1 MNGTETGKDARIRRT
16 GYGVFFLSG
25 ICAMSSGVVV
35 SILREQYGLSF
46 ARTGTLLSMMSIGN
60 MLAAFLAG
68 WLPGKIGTRAAILL
82 LCAGYMLGYGG
93 TALTGT
99 VALLMAAFF
108 LVGVAKGAA
117 LNRCTVMAGMH
128 TQNRSRS
135 MQILHSCYACGAL
148 LCPFLIN
155 ALSGAGEKL
164 PMAGLAACGLAMWL
178 ILAFSGM
185 EGRELP
191 GKGPGQQKDR
201 SFLRTKTFWLL
212 TAMVF
217 CQNAAE
223 TGVTGWLVTYYRE
236 QGILSGVLSAYA
248 MTIMW
253 SATLIARLLIAFVLP
268 IRNHAKALS
277 VMGACCAVLYAL
289 MIPLTDPV
297 PAITVLFLFS
307 AAIAGVNPMST
318 GMTGKNMNPESMG
331 VLLPIAACGGILMP
345 AVIGFAANR
354 FGLQT
359 GMLINLIPC
368 LGIMILGGILTIN
381 EKKRKGTER

>member
-1 MNGTETGKDARIRRT
+1 M
-16 GYGVFFLSG
+16 
-25 ICAMSSGVVV
+25 
-35 SILREQYGLSF
+35 
-46 ARTGTLLSMMSIGN
+46 
-60 MLAAFLAG
+60 
-68 WLPGKIGTRAAILL
+68 
-82 LCAGYMLGYGG
+82 
-93 TALTGT
+93 
-99 VALLMAAFF
+99 LLMAAFF
-108 LVGVAKGAA
+108 LVGLAKGAA

-128 TQNRSRS
+128 TENRTRS

-164 PMAGLAACGLAMWL
+164 PLAGLAAAGLAMWL
-178 ILAFSGM
+178 LLAFSGM
-185 EGRELP
+185 EGKNGTAE
-191 GKGPGQQKDR
+191 GAAQQRDR

-236 QGILSGVLSAYA
+236 REILSGVLSAYA

-253 SATLIARLLIAFVLP
+253 SATLTARLLIAFVLP
-268 IRNHAKALS
+268 IRNHAKALC
-277 VMGACCAVLYAL
+277 VMGACCTALYAL

-307 AAIAGVNPMST
+307 ASIAGVNPMST
-318 GMTGKNMNPESMG
+318 GMTGRNMSPESMG
-331 VLLPIAACGGILMP
+331 ILLPIAACGGILMP
-345 AVIGFAANR
+345 AVIGFAANW

-359 GMLINLIPC
+359 GMLTNLVPC
-368 LGIMILGGILTIN
+368 LGIMILGGVLRKN
-381 EKKRKGTER
+381 ERKAETA

>member
-1 MNGTETGKDARIRRT
+1 MKEAGAGKDTRIRRT

-35 SILREQYGLSF
+35 SLLREQYGLSF

-68 WLPGKIGTRAAILL
+68 WLPGRIGTRAAILI
-82 LCAGYMLGYGG
+82 LCTGYTLGYGG
-93 TALTGT
+93 TALTGAA
-99 VALLMAAFF
+99 VLLMAAFF
-108 LVGVAKGAA
+108 LVGLAKGAA

-128 TQNRSRS
+128 TENRTRS

-155 ALSGAGEKL
+155 ALSGVGEKL
-164 PMAGLAACGLAMWL
+164 PLAGLAAAGLAMWL
-178 ILAFSGM
+178 LLAFSGM
-185 EGRELP
+185 EGRSGRTESRA
-191 GKGPGQQKDR
+191 QQRDR

-236 QGILSGVLSAYA
+236 REILSGVLSAYA

-268 IRNHAKALS
+268 IRNHAKALC
-277 VMGACCAVLYAL
+277 VMGACCTALYAL

-297 PAITVLFLFS
+297 PAIPVLFLFS
-307 AAIAGVNPMST
+307 ASIAGVNPMST
-318 GMTGKNMNPESMG
+318 GMTGRSMSPESMG
-331 VLLPIAACGGILMP
+331 ILLPIAACGGILMP
-345 AVIGFAANR
+345 AVIGFAANQ

-359 GMLINLIPC
+359 GMLTNLVPC
-368 LGIMILGGILTIN
+368 LGIMILGGVLRKN
-381 EKKRKGTER
+381 ERKAETA

>member
-1 MNGTETGKDARIRRT
+1 MSGTEAGKDTRIRRT
-16 GYGVFFLSG
+16 GYTVFFMSG

-35 SILREQYGLSF
+35 SLLREQYGLSF

-68 WLPGKIGTRAAILL
+68 WLPGRIGTRAAILI
-82 LCAGYMLGYGG
+82 LCTGYTLGYGG
-93 TALTGT
+93 TALTG
-99 VALLMAAFF
+99 AALLLMAAFF
-108 LVGVAKGAA
+108 LVGLAKGAA

-128 TQNRSRS
+128 TENRTRS

-164 PMAGLAACGLAMWL
+164 PLAGLAAAGLAMWL
-178 ILAFSGM
+178 LLAFSGM
-185 EGRELP
+185 EGKNGTAE
-191 GKGPGQQKDR
+191 GAAQQRDR

-236 QGILSGVLSAYA
+236 REILSGVLSAYA

-268 IRNHAKALS
+268 IRNHAKALC
-277 VMGACCAVLYAL
+277 VMGACCTALYAL

-307 AAIAGVNPMST
+307 ASIAGVNPMST
-318 GMTGKNMNPESMG
+318 GMTGRSMSPESMG
-331 VLLPIAACGGILMP
+331 ILLPIAACGGILMP
-345 AVIGFAANR
+345 VVIGFAANR

-359 GMLINLIPC
+359 GMLTNLVPC
-368 LGIMILGGILTIN
+368 LGIMILGGVLRKN
-381 EKKRKGTER
+381 ERKAETA

>member
-1 MNGTETGKDARIRRT
+1 MKEAGAGKDTRIRRT

-35 SILREQYGLSF
+35 SLLREQYGLSF
-46 ARTGTLLSMMSIGN
+46 ARTGTLLSMMSVGN

-68 WLPGKIGTRAAILL
+68 WLPGKIGTRAAILI
-82 LCAGYMLGYGG
+82 LCAGYTLGYGG

-99 VALLMAAFF
+99 AALLTVAFF
-108 LVGVAKGAA
+108 LVGMAKGAA

-128 TQNRSRS
+128 TENRTRS

-164 PMAGLAACGLAMWL
+164 PLAGLAAAGLAMWL
-178 ILAFSGM
+178 LLAFSGM
-185 EGRELP
+185 EGKNGTAE
-191 GKGPGQQKDR
+191 GAAQQRDR

-236 QGILSGVLSAYA
+236 REILSGVLSAYA

-253 SATLIARLLIAFVLP
+253 IATLIARLLIAFVLP
-268 IRNHAKALS
+268 IRNHAKALC
-277 VMGACCAVLYAL
+277 VMGACCAGLYAL
-289 MIPLTDPV
+289 MIPLTEPV
-297 PAITVLFLFS
+297 PAIAVLFLFS

-318 GMTGKNMNPESMG
+318 GMTGKNMSPESMG
-331 VLLPIAACGGILMP
+331 ILLPIAACGGILMP
-345 AVIGFAANR
+345 AVIGFAANQ

-359 GMLINLIPC
+359 GMLTNLVPC
-368 LGIMILGGILTIN
+368 MGIMILGGVLRKN
-381 EKKRKGTER
+381 EREAETV

>member
-1 MNGTETGKDARIRRT
+1 MKEAGAGKDTRIRRT

-35 SILREQYGLSF
+35 SLLREQYGLSF
-46 ARTGTLLSMMSIGN
+46 ARTGTLLSMMSVGN

-68 WLPGKIGTRAAILL
+68 WLPGKIGTRAAILI
-82 LCAGYMLGYGG
+82 LCAGYTLGYGG

-99 VALLMAAFF
+99 AALLTVAFF
-108 LVGVAKGAA
+108 LVGMAKGAA

-128 TQNRSRS
+128 TENRTRS

-164 PMAGLAACGLAMWL
+164 PLAGLAAAGLAMWL
-178 ILAFSGM
+178 LLAFSGM
-185 EGRELP
+185 EGKNGTAE
-191 GKGPGQQKDR
+191 GAAQQRDR

-236 QGILSGVLSAYA
+236 REILSGVLSAYA

-268 IRNHAKALS
+268 IRNHAKALC
-277 VMGACCAVLYAL
+277 VMGACCTALYAL

-307 AAIAGVNPMST
+307 ASIAGVNPMST
-318 GMTGKNMNPESMG
+318 GMTGRNMSPESMG
-331 VLLPIAACGGILMP
+331 ILLPIAACGGILMP
-345 AVIGFAANR
+345 AVIGFAANW

-359 GMLINLIPC
+359 GMLTNLVPC
-368 LGIMILGGILTIN
+368 LGIMILGGVLRKN
-381 EKKRKGTER
+381 ERKAETA

>member
-1 MNGTETGKDARIRRT
+1 MNGTEAGKDTRIRRT

-25 ICAMSSGVVV
+25 ICAMSSGIVV
-35 SILREQYGLSF
+35 SLLREQYGLSF
-46 ARTGTLLSMMSIGN
+46 ARTGTLLSMMSVGN

-68 WLPGKIGTRAAILL
+68 WLPGKIGTRAAILI
-82 LCAGYMLGYGG
+82 LCAGYTLGYGG

-99 VALLMAAFF
+99 AALLTAAFF
-108 LVGVAKGAA
+108 LVGMAKGAA

-128 TQNRSRS
+128 TENRTRS

-164 PMAGLAACGLAMWL
+164 PLAGLAAAGLAMWL
-178 ILAFSGM
+178 LLAFSGM
-185 EGRELP
+185 EGRSGRAEDP
-191 GKGPGQQKDR
+191 ARQRDR

-236 QGILSGVLSAYA
+236 REILSGMLSAYA

-253 SATLIARLLIAFVLP
+253 SATLTARLLIAFVLP
-268 IRNHAKALS
+268 IRNHAKALC
-277 VMGACCAVLYAL
+277 VMGACCTALYAL

-307 AAIAGVNPMST
+307 ASIAGVNPMST
-318 GMTGKNMNPESMG
+318 GMTGRNMNPESMG
-331 VLLPIAACGGILMP
+331 ILLPIAACGGILMP
-345 AVIGFAANR
+345 AVIGFAANQ

-359 GMLINLIPC
+359 GMLTNLVPC
-368 LGIMILGGILTIN
+368 LGIMILGGVLRKN
-381 EKKRKGTER
+381 ERKAETA

>member
-1 MNGTETGKDARIRRT
+1 MKEAGAGKDTRIRRT

-25 ICAMSSGVVV
+25 ICAMSSGIVV
-35 SILREQYGLSF
+35 SLLREQYGLSF
-46 ARTGTLLSMMSIGN
+46 ARTGTLLSMMSVGN

-68 WLPGKIGTRAAILL
+68 WLPGKIGTRAAILI
-82 LCAGYMLGYGG
+82 LCAGYTLGYGG

-99 VALLMAAFF
+99 AALLTVAFF
-108 LVGVAKGAA
+108 LVGMAKGAA

-128 TQNRSRS
+128 TENRTRS

-164 PMAGLAACGLAMWL
+164 PLAGLAAAGLAMWL
-178 ILAFSGM
+178 LLAFSGM
-185 EGRELP
+185 EGRIGRAE
-191 GKGPGQQKDR
+191 GPVQQRDR

-236 QGILSGVLSAYA
+236 REILSGVLSAYA

-268 IRNHAKALS
+268 IRNHAKALC
-277 VMGACCAVLYAL
+277 VMGACCAGLYAL
-289 MIPLTDPV
+289 MIPLTEPV
-297 PAITVLFLFS
+297 PAIAVLFLFS

-318 GMTGKNMNPESMG
+318 GMTGKNMSPESMG
-331 VLLPIAACGGILMP
+331 ILLPIAACGGILMP
-345 AVIGFAANR
+345 AVIGFAANQ

-359 GMLINLIPC
+359 GMLTNLVPC
-368 LGIMILGGILTIN
+368 LGIMILGGVLRKN
-381 EKKRKGTER
+381 ERKAEAV

>member
-1 MNGTETGKDARIRRT
+1 MSGTEAGKDTRIRRT

-35 SILREQYGLSF
+35 SLLREQYGLSF

-68 WLPGKIGTRAAILL
+68 WLPGKIGTRAAILI
-82 LCAGYMLGYGG
+82 LCAGYTLGYGG
-93 TALTGT
+93 TALTG
-99 VALLMAAFF
+99 AALLLMAAFF
-108 LVGVAKGAA
+108 LVGLAKGAA

-128 TQNRSRS
+128 TENRTRS

-155 ALSGAGEKL
+155 ALSGAGEKVPL
-164 PMAGLAACGLAMWL
+164 AGLAAAGLVMWL
-178 ILAFSGM
+178 LLALSGM
-185 EGRELP
+185 EGRNGRTE
-191 GKGPGQQKDR
+191 GQAQQRDR

-236 QGILSGVLSAYA
+236 REILSGVLSAYA

-268 IRNHAKALS
+268 IRNHAKALC
-277 VMGACCAVLYAL
+277 VMGACCAGLYAL
-289 MIPLTDPV
+289 MIPLTEPV
-297 PAITVLFLFS
+297 PAIAVLFLFS

-318 GMTGKNMNPESMG
+318 GMTGKNMSPESMG
-331 VLLPIAACGGILMP
+331 ILLPSAACGGILMP
-345 AVIGFAANR
+345 AVIGFAANQ

-359 GMLINLIPC
+359 GMLTNLVPC
-368 LGIMILGGILTIN
+368 LGIMILGGAIRKN
-381 EKKRKGTER
+381 ERKAETV